1 MFVKFSNCSIIGTS
15 FGTTG
20 RVAARKALGSFE
32 YDDRGDGFLYVSV
45 RACTADVPNLN
56 FDMLPHEEL
65 KTAYRTFV
73 GKPVYVNHSNTNL
86 DRARGYI
93 IDAVYHDE
101 DPEDR
106 WIEIL
111 MEMDEV
117 TFPRL
122 CALIR
127 SGDID
132 TVSMGLNCFVP
143 GTHITMSNGTV
154 KNIEDVAVGDEVI
167 THLGNVRR
175 VADTMASLHSG
186 IVYEVR
192 SYGNKRPMVLTDEHP
207 VWVRRMKNDA
217 MRTIRESRIA
227 HNGDNAEHSCICG
240 RSFKSHRSLAA
251 HVREAAKNGVDGHG
265 YQPIL
270 KDGSLRVTW
279 RLEITFSTRS
289 PFAHRVAGIACSQG
303 SLDTISQRETSDMTK
318 S

>member
-143 GTHITMSNGTV
+143 
-154 KNIEDVAVGDEVI
+154 E
-167 THLGNVRR
+167 
-175 VADTMASLHSG
+175 
-186 IVYEVR
+186 
-192 SYGNKRPMVLTDEHP
+192 
-207 VWVRRMKNDA
+207 
-217 MRTIRESRIA
+217 RI
-227 HNGDNAEHSCICG
+227 
-240 RSFKSHRSLAA
+240 
-251 HVREAAKNGVDGHG
+251 
-265 YQPIL
+265 
-270 KDGSLRVTW
+270 
-279 RLEITFSTRS
+279 
-289 PFAHRVAGIACSQG
+289 
-303 SLDTISQRETSDMTK
+303 
-318 S
+318 